1 VKYQARFTTEARDE
15 LRRIDRK
22 TALAILHKLAELEQD
37 PMGYA
42 TTPVVT
48 RPGHRRLRMGDYR
61 VIYRVDQGAL
71 VVLVVHV
78 GHRATVYDD

>member
-1 VKYQARFTTEARDE
+1 MKYRTRFTIEARDE

-22 TALAILHKLAELEQD
+22 TALVILYKLAELEQD

-48 RPGHRRLRMGDYR
+48 RPGHRRLRVGDYR
-61 VIYRVDQGAL
+61 VIYRIEQGEL
-71 VVLVVHV
+71 IVLVVHV